1 LAARLETSPGDIDG
15 WMRLGRARS
24 VLGQPEAAADAY
36 ERAAALRPWDVSVPL
51 RAVEALLAGL
61 KPVDPIPERAAA
73 ILRRVEA
80 IRPDEPAALW
90 YLGLVAARDGRRD
103 AARDYWRRLQAGM
116 DPRDPDADLVKQAL
130 EALGR

>member
-1 LAARLETSPGDIDG
+1 MNAANPTRLPANPAGSAPSGPDTITRSRPARIGVSPASKG
-15 WMRLGRARS
+15 
-24 VLGQPEAAADAY
+24 ADTT
-36 ERAAALRPWDVSVPL
+36 
-51 RAVEALLAGL
+51 
-61 KPVDPIPERAAA
+61 
-73 ILRRVEA
+73 
-80 IRPDEPAALW
+80 AALW